1 MQRLPWV
8 ILFCLS
14 LGHGMA
20 QDTSRYI
27 SRYPGFLLE
36 KDNAKRQRVDLL
48 RDTPTGIEVIPRSPR
63 RRVPSFLLDSVRF
76 VPAERISEF
85 TLHRRGGKLRA
96 WLIGTA
102 VGGGFGLLA
111 GSAHA
116 KNTDGF
122 TRVTAGGAIIV
133 TDMALGMLIGGVIAI
148 PFGGLKHRFPIN
160 GSISTYEHR
169 RPGLQYLRMHRY

>member
-1 MQRLPWV
+1 MQRFPWV
-8 ILFCLS
+8 ILLCLM
-14 LGHGMA
+14 LGPCIA

-36 KDNAKRQRVDLL
+36 KDDAKRQRVDLL

-76 VPAERISEF
+76 VPAERIGEL

-111 GSAHA
+111 GVGQVRQM
-116 KNTDGF
+116 DGF
-122 TRVTAGGAIIV
+122 QRVLEGGAIV
-133 TDMALGMLIGGVIAI
+133 ATDMALGMVVGGVVAI

-160 GSISTYEHR
+160 GSLHNYERR
-169 RPGLQYLRMHRY
+169 RPGLQYLRLRRK